1 LVLIFLGC
9 SVRNHGTVLYL
20 EDQRRNEFLPVLVH
34 PLPGSKN
41 FEDEDE
47 DEDESKKAFISG
59 KTGNEGI
66 QRVPPKTDRRAGSI
80 LLFAEKLRGC

>member
-1 LVLIFLGC
+1 MGRLD
-9 SVRNHGTVLYL
+9 L
-20 EDQRRNEFLPVLVH
+20 EDQRGNEFILVLILVLVLDS
-34 PLPGSKN
+34 PPAREC

-47 DEDESKKAFISG
+47 DENEGEAKNKKAFISG